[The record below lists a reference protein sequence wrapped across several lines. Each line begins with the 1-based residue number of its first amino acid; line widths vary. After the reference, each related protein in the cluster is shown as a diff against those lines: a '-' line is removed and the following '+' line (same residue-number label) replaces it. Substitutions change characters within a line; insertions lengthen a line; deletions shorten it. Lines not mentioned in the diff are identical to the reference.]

1 MNGEASQALWGH
13 AAATKVDERP
23 PCIPGIKPE
32 RIIAAGG
39 FGCVWL
45 CEQQG
50 TLVRKVAVK
59 VLRSLLPGES
69 ARVRF
74 AAEGRLLAQ
83 LSHPN
88 IAQVFAAGEMAD
100 GRPYLLME
108 MVEGQPL
115 LEWCDARN
123 LSLDERL
130 RIMQQAVLAVQH
142 AHARGII
149 HLDLKSANILVAEV
163 DGHPLVKVI
172 DFGVS
177 RLVEGMDTT
186 DSGVSRESMGTVDA
200 MAPEQCD
207 EAAVLDT
214 RADIYALGL
223 VLYQLISGLSAR
235 DVVVLRSLSLEELRR
250 CLEARPVAPSVRLK
264 QAQSTEPSAV
274 EACAARRGLRVSQLI
289 RRLAGQLDS
298 IVMHCLET
306 KVDDRYPTCHALLED
321 LRRFLSLEPVVASP
335 PPTLTRMRLFA
346 RRKRIALTAAALT
359 VAALAAG
366 VILMAVGLSEAR
378 FQLARATRLYDFN
391 TAMLT
396 AVDPETA
403 KGMDTRLM
411 EVILA
416 EAVAGIDR
424 TFADDVELAADA
436 HSVAGIA
443 YRAIGKYDLAL
454 EHLRMHEQLLREHHD
469 PEHSRLLVAR
479 NELANA
485 LLLNGQVDEAAP
497 LLEQVLEIR
506 RRSLPEGHEHLLISM
521 HNLAW
526 LRDEQGRPAEAVDLY
541 SDVVERKRAA
551 LGPEHPSTL
560 RSLDNLGDVLRRT
573 GKFDEARRVLE
584 ESVASRTRVC
594 GSDAPDSLLAQNNL
608 AVVLKSLGDL
618 SASEAALRSVTEA
631 MSRVLGADHP
641 HTLIAR
647 NNLAGILRDTK
658 RLEEAEAIYRDLL
671 ARFEIKAGIDGK
683 TTLTVQGNLA
693 LVLEMQNC
701 TDEAEQ
707 VHLDNIAR
715 KRRALGDRSPS
726 TLNALHN
733 LAFLYATRMDRPED
747 AIRLWEESVSGL
759 HSVHGEGNRQCAGP
773 AVSLARQYLKVG
785 RPEDALK
792 TAKPYA
798 DAAEGTIGLQMH
810 LVALKTAG
818 SAAEGLGFHA
828 DAVRWLT
835 RGRAVAEKLGN
846 AEEVA
851 AFDGMLA
858 QFERP

>member
-1 MNGEASQALWGH
+1 MSGVPSQALWVN
-13 AAATKVDERP
+13 ASATKDDERP

-32 RIIAAGG
+32 RLIASGG

-59 VLRSLLPGES
+59 VLRSLLPSES
-69 ARVRF
+69 ARMRF
-74 AAEGRLLAQ
+74 SSEGRLLAQ

-88 IAQVFAAGEMAD
+88 IAQVFSAGEMSD

-108 MVEGQPL
+108 MVDGQPL
-115 LEWCDARN
+115 LEWCDARR
-123 LSLDERL
+123 LSLDDRL
-130 RIMQQAVLAVQH
+130 RIIQQAALAVHH

-177 RLVEGMDTT
+177 RLFEGMDATGN
-186 DSGVSRESMGTVDA
+186 GVTRESVGTVDA

-207 EAAVLDT
+207 DAAVLDT

-223 VLYQLISGLSAR
+223 VLYQLISGMSAR
-235 DVVVLRSLSLEELRR
+235 DGVVLRSLSLGELRR
-250 CLEARPVAPSVRLK
+250 CLEVRPLAPSVRLK
-264 QAQSTEPSAV
+264 QVQATAPLEI
-274 EACAARRGLRVSQLI
+274 EACAQRRGVRVSQLI
-289 RRLAGQLDS
+289 RRIDGQLDS
-298 IVMHCLET
+298 IVMRCLET
-306 KVDDRYPTCHALLED
+306 KVDDRYPTCHALSED
-321 LRRFLSLEPVVASP
+321 VRRFLSLEPVVASP
-335 PPTLTRMRLFA
+335 PPTLTRIRLFA
-346 RRKRIALTAAALT
+346 RRNRIALTAGALT

-366 VILMAVGLSEAR
+366 VILMALGLREAR

-416 EAVAGIDR
+416 EAVAEIDR

-436 HSVAGIA
+436 HSVAGVA
-443 YRAIGKYDLAL
+443 YRAIGKYDIAL
-454 EHLRMHEQLLREHHD
+454 EHLRVHEQLLRAHHD
-469 PEHSRLLVAR
+469 AEHPRLLVAR
-479 NELANA
+479 SELANA

-497 LLEQVLEIR
+497 LFEQVLEIR
-506 RRSLPEGHEHLLISM
+506 RRNFPDGHEHLLMSM

-526 LRDEQGRPAEAVDLY
+526 LRDEQGRPAEAADLY
-541 SDVVERKRAA
+541 TDVVARKRAA

-573 GKFDEARRVLE
+573 GKLDAAREVLA
-584 ESVASRTRVC
+584 ESVASRTRVF

-618 SASEAALRSVTEA
+618 PASEAALRSVTEG

-658 RLEEAEAIYRDLL
+658 RLEEAEAIYLDLL
-671 ARFEIKAGIDGK
+671 ARFEAKSGIDAK
-683 TTLTVQGNLA
+683 STLTVQGNLA
-693 LVLEMQNC
+693 MVLEMQHRP
-701 TDEAEQ
+701 DEAEQ
-707 VHLDNIAR
+707 VYLDNIAR
-715 KRRALGDRSPS
+715 RRRALGDRSPS

-733 LAFLYATRMDRPED
+733 LAFLYADQMDRPQD

-759 HSVHGEGNRQCAGP
+759 HSVHGEGNRQCASA

-785 RPEDALK
+785 RAEDALK
-792 TAKPYA
+792 TARPYA
-798 DAAEGTIGLQMH
+798 EAAEGTIGLQMQ

-818 SAAEGLGFHA
+818 RAAEDLGLHS
-828 DAVRWLT
+828 DAVRWLK

-851 AFDGMLA
+851 AVDGMLA
-858 QFERP
+858 PYDRP